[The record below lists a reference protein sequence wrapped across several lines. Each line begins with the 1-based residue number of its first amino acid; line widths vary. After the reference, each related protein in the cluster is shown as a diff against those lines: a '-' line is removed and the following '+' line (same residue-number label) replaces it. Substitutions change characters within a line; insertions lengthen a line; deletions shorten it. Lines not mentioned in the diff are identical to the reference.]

1 MSVSGVCVS
10 AVVLRVG
17 TDILYCLAC
26 MHNLKQEMLMTAIKD
41 GLLEVHVHVH
51 VHVSVH
57 VHVHVSVHVHVHV
70 SVHVR
75 VHVRVSVHV
84 HVHCMCIYSRV

>member
-41 GLLEVHVHVH
+41 GLLEVHVHVYMYI
-51 VHVSVH
+51 
-57 VHVHVSVHVHVHV
+57 
-70 SVHVR
+70 
-75 VHVRVSVHV
+75 
-84 HVHCMCIYSRV
+84 CMCMRVYMCMCM